1 MTIINSTWTV
11 SNGGTINITPTQDP
25 GSTVDSAYDLGVFHF
40 DNGTVAVE
48 QTVGNNDSADVYQ
61 FTIDEAGEYSFAL
74 DGLDANA
81 DLFLLAENNESSD
94 NPYGD
99 FEERWWYDVSV
110 DYSDYIDYF
119 DWGDGYWDIPY
130 LSPIDLPEIDGH
142 DEGELDLDL
151 PYDSA
156 LAYSTSLGSEAEL
169 INIELNPGTYHV
181 GVYAADTLL
190 DSTSYNLTLSD
201 NVATTDDNPNLNSS
215 NLVPEQ
221 DPGNDVSSAYDLGI
235 IETNLTIAE
244 TVGSR
249 DITDVYQL
257 TIDRSGYYDVSL
269 DELNA
274 DADLVLIDSSY
285 QTIGVSQNY
294 DFASESI
301 FADLDTGTYYVGV
314 YSYDGIETNYELTIA
329 DAII

>member
-1 MTIINSTWTV
+1 MTIYNTTTSV

-25 GSTVDSAYDLGVFHF
+25 GSTVDSAYDLGVFRF

-48 QTVGNNDSADVYQ
+48 QTVGNNDLADVYQ
-61 FTIDEAGEYSFAL
+61 FTIDKAGEYSFTL

-81 DLFLLAENNESSD
+81 DLFLIAENDEGYD
-94 NPYGD
+94 NPYGGIPYY
-99 FEERWWYDVSV
+99 R
-110 DYSDYIDYF
+110 
-119 DWGDGYWDIPY
+119 GNGWDIPD
-130 LSPIDLPEIDGH
+130 LPPINIHLPEIALAGISRD

-156 LAYSTSLGSEAEL
+156 LAYSTSLGTEAEL
-169 INIELNPGTYHV
+169 INIELNPGTYYV
-181 GVYAADTLL
+181 GVYSADTLL

-201 NVATTDDNPNLNSS
+201 NVATTDDYPNLNGS
-215 NLVPEQ
+215 NLIPEQ
-221 DPGNDVSSAYDLGI
+221 DPGDNVSSAYNLGI

-244 TVGSR
+244 TVSSR

-274 DADLVLIDSSY
+274 DSDLVLVDSSY

-294 DFASESI
+294 DFAPESI

-314 YSYDGIETNYELTIA
+314 YSYDGIETDYELTIA